1 MILCLINYLQGSENK
16 YRGDLSG
23 VRDQGSGIRKTLVG
37 VRGFS
42 SPKIRRWGTQLC
54 GSDLGHPPTQ
64 AISMWSCN
72 GWRFAMAARRGSTV
86 PLRHTAFTYLR
97 NKILIFLKVKVKER
111 SKQEYALADQMK
123 SLKADQGRGCKPSFI
138 PNGTALSADTGYR
151 GRRCT
156 RPCVEGWKPG
166 CPGGAGRLWQKPD

>member
-54 GSDLGHPPTQ
+54 GSDLGHPPT
-64 AISMWSCN
+64 
-72 GWRFAMAARRGSTV
+72 TV
-86 PLRHTAFTYLR
+86 PLRHTAFTSLR